1 MERNLYTKPPL
12 KEYFDV
18 KAVATVAVME
28 LIILGLTTIA
38 GPILGFLIY
47 GSLDAAVS
55 VFVLGILLFFSTLA
69 GFVPFV
75 GPFLY
80 WFAAKS
86 WIVPY
91 VGLPPSLLI
100 DLMVV
105 LNLILSIMICVKATV
120 KAVVFLGVQLGG
132 WFVQKHLKRGDTAW

>member
-1 MERNLYTKPPL
+1 
-12 KEYFDV
+12 
-18 KAVATVAVME
+18 ME
-28 LIILGLTTIA
+28 LIILGLTIIV

-55 VFVLGILLFFSTLA
+55 VFVLGILLFFSSTLA

-86 WIVPY
+86 WVVPY
-91 VGLPPSLLI
+91 MGLPPTLLI
-100 DLMVV
+100 DFMVI
-105 LNLILSIMICVKATV
+105 LNLILSITICAKTTI
-120 KAVVFLGVQLGG
+120 KAVVFLGAQLGG
-132 WFVQKHLKRGDTAW
+132 WFGHKPSKHGDEAW